1 MVKKSNSVQ
10 LRDILYELSLAK
22 AVPDSDILDDFIRRY
37 PEHAAALTEFAIELT
52 LDGLIDTTDHVICPE
67 KLTNEVSP
75 AVSRAMSRFQNRLYA
90 FQTSQ
95 SDDKR
100 KTLTNGTI
108 ANPFANLSKSEFRE
122 LAKRLNANSVFLLK
136 IRDCLID
143 PNTMTVGFQQRVADK
158 LNVPMEAILAHCN
171 SQQQIPVH
179 QRFKADQKPE
189 ATDRQTFEEAV
200 QSSGLTSDQQQFLL
214 NL

>member
-1 MVKKSNSVQ
+1 MVTKSNSVQ

-52 LDGLIDTTDHVICPE
+52 LDGLIETDNVICPE
-67 KLTNEVSP
+67 ELTNEVSP

-108 ANPFANLSKSEFRE
+108 ANPFANLSKPEFRE

-136 IRDCLID
+136 MRDCLID
-143 PNTMTVGFQQRVADK
+143 PKTMTVGFQQRVADE
-158 LNVPMEAILAHCN
+158 LNVPMEAILAHFN
-171 SQQQIPVH
+171 SQQHIPVH
-179 QRFKADQKPE
+179 QRFKAEQKPE